1 MKIGRIP
8 DTAKFEQCVGCHNR
22 ARLSIEITRNYPVLY
37 LCHHCGRYLAG
48 VTMSRIGE
56 AEQGIPIPKPGERI
70 NTQAARPRQVVT
82 QRPRF
87 ADKDDDARGNR

>member
-37 LCHHCGRYLAG
+37 LCLHCGRYMAG
-48 VTMSRIGE
+48 VVQSRIGE
-56 AEQGIPIPKPGERI
+56 AEQGLPIPRPGQRI
-70 NTQAARPRQVVT
+70 NSQAKPTFSRPKQVLT
-82 QRPRF
+82 QRP
-87 ADKDDDARGNR
+87 DDARGNR